1 MIKFNKNESIQT
13 DESLIFA
20 KFILNQKYLVI
31 FSSFELYLF
40 KNNEINKNAYEEVK
54 RKEHNIIGH
63 FRVKELYEEET
74 CFIAQDDRTKDC
86 LFFDVMPWIQE

>member
-1 MIKFNKNESIQT
+1 MNSKESIQNN
-13 DESLIFA
+13 ESFIYA
-20 KFILNQKYLVI
+20 KFIFDQKFLVV
-31 FSSFELYLF
+31 FSTYNLYF
-40 KNNEINKNAYEEVK
+40 YKKDESNNNVYNEIK